1 MSIRPIKQI
10 NNIYGYVRV
19 STQEQV
25 RSGVSLRQQQDNIS
39 LFVKE
44 KYNREVD
51 QFFIDDGVSGTRP
64 ILERDGSKALT
75 DAIDE
80 HDIVICTRL
89 DRLSRTAND
98 LLNTIPHLE
107 EVGVTLYFCEQ
118 FGDVPICYPKP
129 ADSKGLRTRFD
140 MNDMAN
146 KIMLMVL
153 SAVAEIEYATIK
165 DRFAEGKCDWAGR
178 GYHIGGSAPY
188 GFKIVEEL
196 HGNKRRKRLDPIP
209 EEQEVLKSIYALRSR
224 GLGAKAIAKQIN
236 SLHKCNLSWQKV
248 LKILKRKVQGI
259 PKAA

>member
-1 MSIRPIKQI
+1 M
-10 NNIYGYVRV
+10 
-19 STQEQV
+19 
-25 RSGVSLRQQQDNIS
+25 
-39 LFVKE
+39 
-44 KYNREVD
+44 
-51 QFFIDDGVSGTRP
+51 
-64 ILERDGSKALT
+64 
-75 DAIDE
+75 
-80 HDIVICTRL
+80 
-89 DRLSRTAND
+89 
-98 LLNTIPHLE
+98 LNTIPHLE

-140 MNDMAN
+140 MNDMAS

-188 GFKIVEEL
+188 GFKIVEEM

-209 EEQEVLKSIYALRSR
+209 EEQEVLKSIYALRGR